1 MTAQGASGTGSH
13 WAGRPWQALH
23 DLSDRTPLRTKLI
36 ASLLVLVAAALVAIS
51 VSSGWILRSYLT
63 TQRDSQLQSVFNAA
77 VSTGVFIKPLA
88 PVSAMPILLT
98 LKRA

>member
-1 MTAQGASGTGSH
+1 MTAQGASTTDRH
-13 WAGRPWQALH
+13 WTKRPWQALH

-63 TQRDSQLQSVFNAA
+63 
-77 VSTGVFIKPLA
+77 KP
-88 PVSAMPILLT
+88 SSGLLT
-98 LKRA
+98 TALKAVWCPGRSG